1 MTSDM
6 PKVKVT
12 KFNFSDQMLE
22 KAKSDNPLVGAL
34 ARMASEMIEDGKV
47 PCQQTMWIDTDKVVA
62 VGEVVKSKDDAG
74 VPDVYTIYF
83 SHGEKPEGWQITADS
98 YNEFMQAWTG
108 DVAATF
114 DREPGGLVEQF
125 NIRKALQHAD
135 VKDLLRDL
143 SFRGFE
149 RVIDATGKE
158 YNLMEY
164 MEME

>member
-1 MTSDM
+1 MTNDM

-22 KAKSDNPLVGAL
+22 KAKSDNPLVDAL

-47 PCQQTMWIDTDKVVA
+47 PCQQTMWIDTDKVVT

-83 SHGEKPEGWQITADS
+83 SHGEKPEGWQITVDS
-98 YNEFMQAWTG
+98 YDEFMQAWTG

-114 DREPGGLVEQF
+114 DREPDWWNSFGK
-125 NIRKALQHAD
+125 RKSMAQPA
-135 VKDLLRDL
+135 
-143 SFRGFE
+143 
-149 RVIDATGKE
+149 
-158 YNLMEY
+158 
-164 MEME
+164 